1 MSKAVLSIEGVCKA
15 FGAVIASDEIT
26 LDLYPG
32 EIHALIGPN
41 GAGKSTLI
49 AQIAGN
55 LKPDRGR
62 IVLDGMDISS
72 SGVAD
77 RANAGL
83 ARSFQVSSVAP
94 NFTALQ
100 NTMLAVQGNSG
111 KSFSFLRRAMN
122 DNELVGPARDYL
134 EQVGLAGR
142 EAVVASE
149 LSHGERRQL
158 EVAMALALEPKVF
171 LLDEPMAGLG
181 AEGSKDMTAL
191 LAKIKHSAPI
201 LLIEHDM
208 DAVFSLADKISVLVY
223 GQIIATGSIDE
234 IRNDPK
240 VREAYLGSDET

>member
-77 RANAGL
+77 RAKAGL

-111 KSFSFLRRAMN
+111 KSFSFLRRAM
-122 DNELVGPARDYL
+122 DDDELVGPARDYL

-142 EAVVASE
+142 EAIVASE

-181 AEGSKDMTAL
+181 AEGSKDMTTL

>member
-1 MSKAVLSIEGVCKA
+1 MNKAVLSIEGVCKA

-26 LDLYPG
+26 LDLKPG

-72 SGVAD
+72 FGVAE

-94 NFTALQ
+94 NFSALQ
-100 NTMLAVQGNSG
+100 NAMLAVQGNLG
-111 KSFSFLRRAMN
+111 KSFSFIKPAMK
-122 DNELVGPARDYL
+122 DDELVDPALNFL

-142 EAVVASE
+142 ENVIASE

-158 EVAMALALEPKVF
+158 ELAMALALQPKVF